1 MIEVLNNS
9 TQGCFESTDSLYIKK
24 MYILK
29 NRQLVARNLLNYEED
44 GNTFMI
50 EKWLL
55 YTKRNICQET
65 FCIML

>member
-1 MIEVLNNS
+1 MIEVLYNS
-9 TQGCFESTDSLYIKK
+9 TLGCFESTDSLYIKNV
-24 MYILK
+24 YLK
-29 NRQLVARNLLNYEED
+29 NRQLVARNLLSYEKD

-55 YTKRNICQET
+55 YTKRNICHET